1 MFLDANIFI
10 HLYSHRD
17 RQGQSCMA
25 LIERVGKGEN
35 AVTSPLVVDEVAYV
49 LAESI
54 GHERALQSVRHLLR
68 IKNLHLLDINRTT
81 AELAIGYI
89 ERGLEP
95 SDAFH
100 AALMKQNGVNT
111 ICSYDKDFDQIK
123 EIIRKEP

>member
-10 HLYSHRD
+10 HLYSRRD

-49 LAESI
+49 LEDSI
-54 GHERALQSVRHLLR
+54 GQERALQSVRHLLR
-68 IKNLHLLDINRTT
+68 IKNLRLLDINRAT

-89 ERGLEP
+89 GRGLDP

-100 AALMKQNGVNT
+100 AALMKQNGIQT
-111 ICSYDKDFDQIK
+111 ICSYDKDFDKIDEIK
-123 EIIRKEP
+123 RKEP